1 MGFLGKVGKFVAK
14 NAVPGAGVA
23 MGLLSGLFGA
33 KGEKKKQEA
42 DNAALL
48 AQANLKQKMGED
60 QRRGALDAGSSMLQ
74 RVAGSNPAAF
84 NGKIDLSGF
93 AIDPAVL
100 ERLKQERAYDFAPTV
115 PKAGAGMGSA
125 LLSGL
130 FGDIRDTLGHVKP
143 SVGMPEGGPVV
154 PDLGTMY
161 DPTMDPFSPKYRG

>member
-1 MGFLGKVGKFVAK
+1 VSLLGKVGKFVTK
-14 NAVPGAGVA
+14 NAVPGASVA

-48 AQANLKQKMGED
+48 AQASLKQKMGED
-60 QRRGALDAGSSMLQ
+60 RRLGSLDAGASMLNS
-74 RVAGSNPAAF
+74 VGSSAPPAF
-84 NGKIDLSGF
+84 NGRIDLSGF
-93 AIDPAVL
+93 KLDPAML
-100 ERLKQERAYDFAPTV
+100 ERLKRERAYDFAPTI
-115 PKAGAGMGSA
+115 PKAGAGMGNA

-130 FGDIRDTLGHVKP
+130 FSDVRDTLGHYKG
-143 SVGMPEGGPVV
+143 SVGMPEGGPPV